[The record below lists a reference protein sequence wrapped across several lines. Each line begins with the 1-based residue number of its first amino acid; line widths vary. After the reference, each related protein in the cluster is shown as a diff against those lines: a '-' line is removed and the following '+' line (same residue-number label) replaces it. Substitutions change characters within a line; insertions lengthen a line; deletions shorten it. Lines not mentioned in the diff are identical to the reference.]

1 MKKVTNVLISAFSV
15 AVIATTTISGISV
28 SAANSSDT
36 HW

>member
-1 MKKVTNVLISAFSV
+1 MKKVTNVLISAISV
-15 AVIATTTISGISV
+15 AIIASTTISGISV